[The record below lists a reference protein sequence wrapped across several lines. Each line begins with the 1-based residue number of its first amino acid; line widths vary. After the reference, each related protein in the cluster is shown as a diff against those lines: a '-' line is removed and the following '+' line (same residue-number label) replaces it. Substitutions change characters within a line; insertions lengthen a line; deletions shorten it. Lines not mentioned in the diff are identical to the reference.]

1 VHGRLAASFL
11 RAALSTGAAL
21 SVGAAPPASAVADM
35 ALAMVT
41 ASAVLAV
48 ATPAA
53 ARAGPA
59 GPSGAASSSTD
70 EAGGGN
76 GDSLWPA
83 YHALLESAKYID
95 LTHPLAPGG
104 PIGEGFTDFEVG
116 PARAGVAIPGFMAQG
131 EPFSYEKQGVA
142 ITAYN
147 LPMDHIGTQ
156 FGPPAHLNDH
166 GATISDIPPTVALR
180 PLVVIDVAAKV
191 AKNPG
196 YQASVEDVKAW
207 ERRHGSVPAG
217 SVVMFRSDWSK
228 KWGDP
233 KRFTAPPFPGV
244 SLAALE
250 YLHLERHI
258 LMHGHEP
265 LDTDDTA
272 PRFEAETW
280 LLKHNFAQAE
290 GVANLDQVPESGAL
304 IAIGFAK
311 FEGGTGGFA
320 RYVAIAPASWP
331 HGVTIGQ
338 ESGAP
343 LPTHVHPLARR
354 ADGVLEETR

>member
-1 VHGRLAASFL
+1 VPRRVGSSVVGVALWAGAVLFAGPLLAPAATSSADTAPGQAEAASPGP
-11 RAALSTGAAL
+11 R
-21 SVGAAPPASAVADM
+21 
-35 ALAMVT
+35 
-41 ASAVLAV
+41 
-48 ATPAA
+48 
-53 ARAGPA
+53 PA
-59 GPSGAASSSTD
+59 GG
-70 EAGGGN
+70 ERGG
-76 GDSLWPA
+76 GDSLWGA
-83 YHALLESAKYID
+83 YHALLGSAKYID

-104 PIGEGFTDFEVG
+104 PIGEGFTDFKVG
-116 PARAGVAIPGFMAQG
+116 PSLAGVAIPGLIAQG

-166 GATISDIPPTVALR
+166 GATISDIPATVALR

-191 AKNPG
+191 AANPG
-196 YQASVEDVKAW
+196 YQATVDDVRAW
-207 ERRHGSVPAG
+207 EHRHGPVPAG

-233 KRFTAPPFPGV
+233 KRFTSPPFPGV
-244 SLAALE
+244 SLAALK

-304 IAIGFAK
+304 ISIGFAK

-320 RYVAIAPASWP
+320 RYIAIAPASWP
-331 HGVTIGQ
+331 HGVSIA
-338 ESGAP
+338 EEPGAP
-343 LPTHVHPLARR
+343 LPVHAHPLARG
-354 ADGVLEETR
+354 ADGVLKETR